1 MVSVGIENMKRIL
14 TKNPKSLIFAQYV
27 DALRLTGDKKK
38 LDEALQAAN
47 KGIEANPSFLTG
59 KLARGR
65 ILLEKGDFA
74 NAKIDFETVAKQDPF
89 CLTAHKLLIETVE
102 KLGTPYDT
110 EVYAKILKSLD
121 PATIAAQPVE
131 IKATAALPAVSSD
144 APPPAKPAKPAAP
157 PPAPAASSPPPVP
170 PTKAQI
176 ALAAALDDI
185 VEEEEKLE
193 VETGTKLL
201 KIVDSIIK
209 SAAPAAVALPDVAP
223 IFDKDPL
230 PVASAEPAPTPE
242 PEPAPAPEPEPAP
255 APEPEPAPT
264 PEPEPAPAP
273 EPEPAPA
280 PEPEPAPAPEPE
292 PAPEPAPES
301 KTPNIDDILNE
312 QLADKPVDNLPDL
325 TGTMDSL
332 LSTAVKQEAIEEVP
346 LDSALDAPL
355 AGHPGEVN
363 IDSILQEQLADKME
377 TPDLTGDLDALLATA
392 QPITAQPAEE
402 KPEPIKTEEHPSSQ
416 EPNLDDILKEQ
427 LADKMETPDLTGDLD
442 ALLASAQ
449 PITAQPAEE
458 KPEPVKT
465 EEHPSSQEPNLDDI
479 LKEQLADKMETPDL
493 TGDLDA
499 LLASAQPAEEK
510 PEPVKTEEHPSS
522 QGPNLD
528 DILKEQL
535 ADKMETPDLTG
546 DLDALLTSAQPA
558 EEKPEPVKTEEH
570 PSPQEPNL
578 DDILKEQL
586 ADKME
591 TPDLTGDLDALLTSA
606 QPTEEKSAAV
616 NEDEIE
622 LKPYVPKDSAPNL
635 DDILKEQLA
644 DKTETP
650 DLTGDMAELLAS
662 AQPTAVNE
670 DEVEL
675 KPYVPPKIDDIL
687 KEQLADKPVGNIPDL
702 TGDMDMLLA
711 TETLAEHYMDQKLP
725 QKAVAVYK
733 ELLSRDPNND
743 ELKAKLDIAETQ
755 IV

>member
-449 PITAQPAEE
+449 P
-458 KPEPVKT
+458 
-465 EEHPSSQEPNLDDI
+465 
-479 LKEQLADKMETPDL
+479 
-493 TGDLDA
+493 
-499 LLASAQPAEEK
+499 AEEK